1 MVEPLS
7 AKRWT
12 ELLAAIARLKQADSI
27 GQVVDIV
34 RATAR
39 GIIQADGITV
49 VRRIGNRVHYV
60 AEDAMS
66 PLWTGQDFPIERCV
80 SGLAILTQ
88 EPVLISNI
96 MLDPRV
102 PQELY
107 AQTFARSM
115 AMFPVGIGTPN
126 AAIGAY
132 WSRTGRISDETVT
145 LLETLS
151 RAMAGVLYNIE
162 TVDLVEN
169 YRAGERKAW
178 GG

>member
-7 AKRWT
+7 AKSWT
-12 ELLAAIARLKQADSI
+12 ELLAAIAAFKRAETIDQL
-27 GQVVDIV
+27 VDMV
-34 RATAR
+34 RETAR
-39 GIIQADGITV
+39 KILQADGITV

-80 SGLAILTQ
+80 SGLAMLTQ
-88 EPVLISNI
+88 EPVLISNV

-102 PQELY
+102 PHELY
-107 AQTFARSM
+107 AKTFARSM
-115 AMFPVGIGTPN
+115 AMFPVGIGTPT

-132 WSRTGRISDETVT
+132 WSRTGRIPDETIA

-151 RAMAGVLYNIE
+151 RAMAGVLYNID

-169 YRAGERKAW
+169 YRTGERRAW